1 MNTYILIAVIAMAA
15 IEIISIVVTINFLK
29 TYKNICDDT
38 VLKYMESM
46 DTMRR
51 ADLERFRDISD
62 KYEKV
67 IDSGDSIIKIISEQ
81 YDSMLEVFHSISN
94 MQTKVFDC
102 WKGIENRY
110 SDSYDQ
116 YRLCTKK
123 LDEINKQLS
132 KLAKKKKND

>member
-1 MNTYILIAVIAMAA
+1 MNTYILIAVIAMVVV
-15 IEIISIVVTINFLK
+15 EIASIVVTINFIK
-29 TYKNICDDT
+29 TYKSICDDT

-46 DTMRR
+46 DSMRR

-81 YDSMLEVFHSISN
+81 YDSMLEVFHSISD

-132 KLAKKKKND
+132 NLAKKKKND

>member
-1 MNTYILIAVIAMAA
+1 MNTYILIAVIAMVAV
-15 IEIISIVVTINFLK
+15 EIASIIATIIFIK
-29 TYKNICDDT
+29 TYKSICDGT

-46 DTMRR
+46 DSMRR

-67 IDSGDSIIKIISEQ
+67 IDSGDSIIKTISEQ
-81 YDSMLEVFHSISN
+81 YDTMIEIFHSIEN
-94 MQTKVFDC
+94 IQTKALEC

-132 KLAKKKKND
+132 NLAKKKKHD